1 MSIQEEAVEIISA
14 HLKKDERVQAIF
26 LKGSM
31 GRDEHDAYSDVDLY
45 VLVDELQLD
54 SFLNDRLTFL
64 ETYRSIL
71 FYEDYF
77 IIAPQIIAVFD
88 NLLHIDLFTVTE
100 QTFTEKDF
108 FKVVYDPNNKL
119 QRFEASQSLNLTE
132 SEFSDHAYDTAWFLF
147 KYNKAQQRGN
157 DVWAVDLLRHVYDH
171 FAKVLMQRYQPDR
184 AQLGLK
190 VVQTKLP
197 AAVMT
202 LVKKSMMN
210 ATPTNHRVAAIEV
223 VKLLEGEM
231 DWIEAELGERAQ
243 AAAF

>member
-1 MSIQEEAVEIISA
+1 
-14 HLKKDERVQAIF
+14 
-26 LKGSM
+26 M

-108 FKVVYDPNNKL
+108 F
-119 QRFEASQSLNLTE
+119 
-132 SEFSDHAYDTAWFLF
+132 
-147 KYNKAQQRGN
+147 
-157 DVWAVDLLRHVYDH
+157 
-171 FAKVLMQRYQPDR
+171 
-184 AQLGLK
+184 
-190 VVQTKLP
+190 
-197 AAVMT
+197 
-202 LVKKSMMN
+202 
-210 ATPTNHRVAAIEV
+210 
-223 VKLLEGEM
+223 
-231 DWIEAELGERAQ
+231 
-243 AAAF
+243 